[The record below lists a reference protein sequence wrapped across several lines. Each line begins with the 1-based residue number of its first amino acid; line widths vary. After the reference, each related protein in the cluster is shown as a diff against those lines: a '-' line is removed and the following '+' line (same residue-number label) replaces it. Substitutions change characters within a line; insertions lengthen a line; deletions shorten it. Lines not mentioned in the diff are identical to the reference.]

1 MKLAQVFSIP
11 LFMKEFENIQ
21 KINNELLIFA
31 NSLEKK
37 EKKLNIKYSN
47 IGGFHSKPIEHN
59 NIVINNFIKFIFPT
73 LHEFLKEFNFENK
86 LEIAFKKPWITINKK
101 NNANQTHTHA
111 GADFSCVY
119 YIKAPKNCGNLIFYN
134 NPYINYGCKYFKYK
148 INNYNEI
155 NSLSWNVE
163 PKEGTLIMFPS
174 YLEHS
179 VEENKSNEKR
189 ISMAFDINIKEII

>member
-1 MKLAQVFSIP
+1 M
-11 LFMKEFENIQ
+11 
-21 KINNELLIFA
+21 
-31 NSLEKK
+31 
-37 EKKLNIKYSN
+37 
-47 IGGFHSKPIEHN
+47 
-59 NIVINNFIKFIFPT
+59 
-73 LHEFLKEFNFENK
+73 
-86 LEIAFKKPWITINKK
+86 
-101 NNANQTHTHA
+101 
-111 GADFSCVY
+111 
-119 YIKAPKNCGNLIFYN
+119 FYN